1 MQLYNIFDVKT
12 AGDKKLGTFLGVYT
26 PTILTILGVIMYLRA
41 GWVVGELG
49 LFKTLM
55 IVIFAN
61 AITLITT
68 LSFSSMATN
77 IKVGVGG
84 AYFIIS
90 RSLGLGIGGAVGAP
104 MFLSQALSVTLYA
117 YGLAE
122 SLTIIWPGLPIQTI
136 AFIIIIG
143 VAALAFRGAEAA
155 LKTQIPLLIIV
166 GVSLAALAVGALTK
180 APVGEVTVE
189 ADYQSIG
196 FWTGFAIFFP
206 AVTGVMAG
214 LSLSGDLRKP
224 ERAIPIGAILATLT
238 GFAIYLA
245 VPVLLAKGASPESL
259 RDDPLIWTRVA
270 PLGIL
275 LVIPGLWGAILS
287 SAVGSMLGAPR
298 TLQALVKDHLGRSS
312 IKNVVTGEWGVRS
325 GIILSLIIAL
335 AAVFLGNLNA
345 VAQVVTMFFLTVY
358 GTVNIVAALET
369 LSGDPS
375 WRPKFRVPALVN
387 LAGGVACFWVM
398 FLISPL
404 AGLVAIAVEFLLWLF
419 FVRREHKANWGDAR
433 RGVYEALFRWAL
445 LRIARRPMS
454 ARNWRPHILV
464 FVDDPVK
471 RLDLI
476 RFGCW
481 FSQGRGVV
489 TVCQLVVGDLLQD
502 GIDLDAK
509 EQEMQST
516 LDEEDLLVFAEVDVV
531 DDVIGGITDVSQANG
546 MAGMTSNTVLLGWP
560 KDPHRLAEFL
570 VTIRRLEK
578 LRKSAVIG
586 RINPQFVFPRE
597 KSRKSI
603 HIWWGGMEQNGD
615 LMLLLGYLL
624 TRNSEW
630 RGADMKLMSIA
641 SNEFARQNTERYLKS
656 LLEDIRINCDY
667 QVIER
672 QKDKS
677 IREIIH
683 AESAHTD
690 AVFLGLAT
698 PEVGKEL
705 EYAQRLDELAGD
717 LPIVFFVKNSSLFV
731 GKLLQPADESPM
743 EQTAD
748 ENQE

>member
-1 MQLYNIFDVKT
+1 MKT
-12 AGDKKLGTFLGVYT
+12 VGDRKLGTFLGVYT

-61 AITLITT
+61 AITLVTT

-77 IKVGVGG
+77 IKVGGGG

-90 RSLGLGIGGAVGAP
+90 RSLGLGIGGAVGVP

-122 SLTIIWPGLPIQTI
+122 SLRFVWPGVPIQTI
-136 AFIIIIG
+136 AFIIIIA
-143 VAALAFRGAEAA
+143 VAALAFRGAEMA
-155 LKTQIPLLIIV
+155 LKTQIPLLVVV
-166 GVSLAALAVGALTK
+166 GISLAALAIGVFTRV
-180 APVGEVTVE
+180 PVAQVTVE
-189 ADYQSIG
+189 AEYRTIG
-196 FWTGFAIFFP
+196 FWTGFAVFFP

-238 GFAIYLA
+238 GFGIYFI
-245 VPVLLAKGASPESL
+245 VPMLLAKGASPESL
-259 RDDPLIWTRVA
+259 RDDPLIWTRIA

-298 TLQALVKDHLGRSS
+298 TLQALAKDHLGRS
-312 IKNVVTGEWGVRS
+312 
-325 GIILSLIIAL
+325 GIRNIVIDERGIRIGIVISLVLAL

-358 GTVNIVAALET
+358 GTINIVAALET
-369 LSGDPS
+369 VSGDPS
-375 WRPKFRVPALVN
+375 WRPKFRIPALIN

-404 AGLVAIAVEFLLWLF
+404 AGLIAIAVEFLLWLL

-445 LRIARRPMS
+445 VRIARRPMS
-454 ARNWRPHILV
+454 ARNWRPHVLV

-489 TVCQLVVGDLLQD
+489 TVCQLVVGDLLQED
-502 GIDLDAK
+502 IDLDTK
-509 EQEMQST
+509 ERDMQAT
-516 LDEEDLLVFAEVDVV
+516 LDEEDLTVFAEVDVV
-531 DDVIGGITDVSQANG
+531 DDVIGGITNVSQANG
-546 MAGMTSNTVLLGWP
+546 MAGMTSNTVLLGWAR
-560 KDPHRLAEFL
+560 DPHRLADFL
-570 VTIRRLEK
+570 VTIRRLER

-597 KSRKSI
+597 KARKTI

-641 SNEFARQNTERYLKS
+641 SNEFARENTERYLKA
-656 LLEDIRINCDY
+656 LLEDIRINCDI

-677 IREIIH
+677 IREIIQ
-683 AESAHTD
+683 EVSANTD
-690 AVFLGLAT
+690 AVFLGLAS

-717 LPIVFFVKNSSLFV
+717 LPMVFFVKNSSLFV
-731 GKLLQPADESPM
+731 GKLLQPADESPT
-743 EQTAD
+743 EPAPDQD
-748 ENQE
+748 PE

>member
-1 MQLYNIFDVKT
+1 MKT

-26 PTILTILGVIMYLRA
+26 PTILTILGVIMYLRT

-55 IVIFAN
+55 IVVFAN
-61 AITLITT
+61 AITITTT

-77 IKVGVGG
+77 IKVGGGG

-90 RSLGLGIGGAVGAP
+90 RSLGLGIGGAVGVP

-136 AFIIIIG
+136 AFIIIVA
-143 VAALAFRGAEAA
+143 VAALAFRGAEMA
-155 LKTQIPLLIIV
+155 LKAQVPLLVVV
-166 GVSLAALAVGALTK
+166 GISLVALAIGALTK
-180 APVGEVTVE
+180 SSANMVTVE
-189 ADYQSIG
+189 ADYQAIG
-196 FWTGFAIFFP
+196 FWTGFAVFFP

-224 ERAIPIGAILATLT
+224 ERAIPIGAIMATLT

-245 VPVLLAKGASPESL
+245 VPALLAKGASPDSL
-259 RDDPLIWTRVA
+259 RDDPLIWTRIA

-275 LVIPGLWGAILS
+275 LIIPGLWGAILS

-298 TLQALVKDHLGRSS
+298 TLQALAKDHFGRSS
-312 IKNVVTGEWGVRS
+312 LNRIVSDERGIKI
-325 GIILSLIIAL
+325 GIVLSLAL
-335 AAVFLGNLNA
+335 ALVAVFLGNLNA

-375 WRPKFRVPALVN
+375 WRPKFRVPALIN

-404 AGLVAIAVEFLLWLF
+404 AGLIAIAVEFLLWLF

-445 LRIARRPMS
+445 VRISRRPMS
-454 ARNWRPHILV
+454 ARNWRPHVLV

-489 TVCQLVVGDLLQD
+489 TVCQLIVGDLLQE
-502 GIDLDAK
+502 GLDLDAK
-509 EQEMQST
+509 AREMQST
-516 LDEEDLLVFAEVDVV
+516 LDEENLTVFAEADVV
-531 DDVIGGITDVSQANG
+531 DDVIAGITDVSQANG
-546 MAGMTSNTVLLGWP
+546 MAGMTSNTVLLGWA
-560 KDPHRLAEFL
+560 KDPHRLADFL
-570 VTIRRLEK
+570 VTIRRLER

-586 RINPQFVFPRE
+586 RINPKFVFPRE
-597 KSRKSI
+597 KTRKTI

-630 RGADMKLMSIA
+630 RGAEMKLMSIA
-641 SNEFARQNTERYLKS
+641 SNEFAKENTERYLKS
-656 LLEDIRINCDY
+656 LLEDIRINCDI

-690 AVFLGLAT
+690 AVFLGLAS
-698 PEVGKEL
+698 PEIGKEL

-731 GKLLQPADESPM
+731 GKLLQPADESPT
-743 EQTAD
+743 EPPPDQD
-748 ENQE
+748 QDPE